1 MQIDQKFCHVY
12 KLSIGDSLIVHKEN
26 NRNLYLILEGVIV
39 LSKVF
44 TNEEI
49 LSIGIFS
56 WQDIIITNF
65 DNLSSPN
72 YFYKVQAIC
81 STYIISIN
89 RKNVTYTQKIIHMKS
104 KQTSI
109 KYQNMI
115 EILAHKNIKH
125 RFIQLLLTLCNI
137 CGIIDKNY
145 IEIQLSLS
153 QTIIAAILGSNR
165 NTINQLIQEM
175 QKKQLIY
182 YAKNKIIIYNLL
194 NLSQTIY

>member
-1 MQIDQKFCHVY
+1 MQINQKFCHLY
-12 KLSIGDSLIVHKEN
+12 KLKIGDSLIIHREN

-44 TNEEI
+44 TNKEI

-56 WQDIIITNF
+56 WQDVIMTNF

-72 YFYKVQAIC
+72 YFYKIQAIC
-81 STYIISIN
+81 STYIISVD
-89 RKNVTYTQKIIHMKS
+89 RKNINFTQQIINMKS
-104 KQTSI
+104 KQTNI

-115 EILAHKNIKH
+115 EILAHKNIKN
-125 RFIQLLLTLCNI
+125 RFLQLLLILCDASS
-137 CGIIDKNY
+137 IINKNH

-153 QTIIAAILGSNR
+153 KTIIAAILGSNR

-175 QKKQLIY
+175 QNKQLIC
-182 YAKNKIIIYNLL
+182 YANNKIIIYNLL
-194 NLSQTIY
+194 SLNLI